1 MAVIKKELNPTKR
14 DYLQCKETVYPQEK
28 WGSFH
33 GHRCIRNVWKDD
45 YCKIHHPD
53 SVKERREKAQKRY
66 DEKRDDSDW
75 MKLKRAVE
83 RIKELEAEIER
94 LKRCLENRQ

>member
-14 DYLQCKETVYPQEK
+14 DYLQCKETVYPQER

-33 GHRCIRNVWKDD
+33 GYRCTRNVWKDD
-45 YCKIHHPD
+45 YCKTHHPD
-53 SVKERREKAQKRY
+53 CVKERQEKAQKRY
-66 DEKRDDSDW
+66 T
-75 MKLKRAVE
+75 E